1 MPPIR
6 MPLSF
11 VRIPQALI
19 VLLLPLMLVMGSV
32 RLLVTD
38 EYLAFD
44 YGKADFSADPFGF
57 DRAQRLA
64 LASANFH
71 YVREGQSIATLA
83 DQRLGGAPLYND
95 RELKHMQDV
104 QNVYQAVWLVWRIA
118 AGIVLLAAL
127 ALVWRTEGQPALAA
141 AIKWG
146 GLLTAV
152 LVAVVGLLAVIAWRF
167 WFVAFH
173 QIFFTPGTWMFAYS
187 DTLIRLFPEKFWF
200 DAALTISGL
209 SLFGGLLLA
218 LIGWRWQP
226 QPYVTP
232 VSDRSIISQP

>member
-32 RLLVTD
+32 RLLVTN
-38 EYLAFD
+38 EYLAFE
-44 YGKADFSADPFGF
+44 YGKADFPMDPFGF
-57 DRAQRLA
+57 DQAQRLA
-64 LASANFH
+64 YASANFR
-71 YVREGQSIATLA
+71 YVRDAQPLEALA
-83 DQRLGGAPLYND
+83 GQRLGNAPLYND

-104 QNVYQAVWLVWRIA
+104 QNVYRATWWVWQIA
-118 AGIVLLAAL
+118 LNVILPAGFAL
-127 ALVWRTEGQPALAA
+127 AWRAETRPALAA

-146 GLLTAV
+146 GSLTAG
-152 LVAVVGLLAVIAWRF
+152 LVAVVGLLAIIAWRF

-173 QIFFTPGTWMFAYS
+173 QIFFTPGTWMFNYS

-209 SLFGGLLLA
+209 SLLGGLLLA

-226 QPYVTP
+226 KRQAARATIQPSTSP
-232 VSDRSIISQP
+232 S

>member
-1 MPPIR
+1 MPTSI
-6 MPLSF
+6 
-11 VRIPQALI
+11 VRFLKLLLF
-19 VLLLPLMLVMGSV
+19 LLLPLLVVIGPV
-32 RLLVTD
+32 RLLVTN
-38 EYLAFD
+38 EYLAFE
-44 YGKADFSADPFGF
+44 YGKADFPRDPFGF
-57 DRAQRLA
+57 DQAQRLA
-64 LASANFH
+64 YASANFR
-71 YVREGQSIATLA
+71 YVREGQSIATLVE
-83 DQRLGGAPLYND
+83 QRLGDAPLYND

-118 AGIVLLAAL
+118 AGIILLAAL
-127 ALVWRTEGQPALAA
+127 ALAWRAETRPTLAA

-146 GLLTAV
+146 GSLTAG
-152 LVAVVGLLAVIAWRF
+152 LVAVVGLLAIIAWRF

-173 QIFFTPGTWMFAYS
+173 QIFFTPGTWMFNYS

-218 LIGWRWQP
+218 LVGWRWQP